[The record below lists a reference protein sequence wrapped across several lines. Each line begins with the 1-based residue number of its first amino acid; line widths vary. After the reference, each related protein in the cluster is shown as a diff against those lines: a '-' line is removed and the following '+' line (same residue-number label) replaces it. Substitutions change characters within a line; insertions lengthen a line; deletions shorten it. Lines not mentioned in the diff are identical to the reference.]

1 MKRSKLYKYAA
12 LAGLFI
18 FVTLVSYWFFSTGL
32 PQRYLGDKVVRAFI
46 FIGPSLV
53 AFYYVYII
61 KRKNQSSDC

>member
-32 PQRYLGDKVVRAFI
+32 PQRYLGDEVGPAAVI
-46 FIGPSLV
+46 IGSLTGLY
-53 AFYYVYII
+53 AAYLT
-61 KRKNQSSDC
+61 KKKNQSSDC